1 MTNTIENNV
10 EASLKDL
17 DIQNGLDPEIMKQFR
32 DMNSR
37 EFVQYL
43 IEGGNHQAEI
53 RHYLT
58 KSMHPNYVNSV
69 LLTLTEELWFNQN
82 RLKKIRAGPLNMF
95 YSQSR

>member
-43 IEGGNHQAEI
+43 IEGENHQAEI